1 MLLPLALLLVA
12 DPAPIV
18 VTATPLIDAQIAE
31 QAGAYVRGMLPTP
44 QYGQYARWA
53 VPICINVAGVEGA
66 IAARVARRI
75 EAAAT
80 DATAKIAKP
89 GCKTNLEIVFTPDA
103 ATTIKTIVRRQP
115 KQIARLN
122 GTERDTML
130 NTPLPVR
137 WWHGLELRDRD
148 GSPAVPGGSAALM
161 SAGVAGGPPLGSVLP
176 AGPDAAM
183 TDSRSSSLINS
194 SVAIWVTSAVVV
206 IDVTLATGKPLD
218 AVSDYVALAAL
229 APLKLPPPVPGV
241 PSILALFDTPDSPID
256 RLSRWDRAWLS
267 AVYSIPMAR
276 SGQRQR
282 GDITARMAATMKE

>member
-1 MLLPLALLLVA
+1 MLLPLALLLA
-12 DPAPIV
+12 AEPAPIV

-31 QAGAYVRGMLPTP
+31 QAGAYVRDVLPTP

-53 VPICINVAGVEGA
+53 VPICVKVAGVEDA

-80 DATAKIAKP
+80 DATAKVAKP
-89 GCKTNLEIVFTPDA
+89 GCKPNLEIVFTPDA

-122 GTERDTML
+122 GPERETL
-130 NTPLPVR
+130 LTAALPVR

-176 AGPDAAM
+176 VGPDTAM
-183 TDSRSSSLINS
+183 TDSRSSSLIAS
-194 SVAIWVTSAVVV
+194 SVAVWVTSAVVV

-229 APLKLPPPVPGV
+229 APLKLPPPAPAV
-241 PSILALFDTPDSPID
+241 PSILGLFATPDSPID

-282 GDITARMAATMKE
+282 GDITARITATMKE

>member
-31 QAGAYVRGMLPTP
+31 QAGAYVRGVLPTP

-53 VPICINVAGVEGA
+53 VPICIKVAGVEDA
-66 IAARVARRI
+66 IAARVSRRI

-80 DATAKIAKP
+80 EATVKIAKP
-89 GCKTNLEIVFTPDA
+89 GCKTNLEIAFTPDA
-103 ATTIKTIVRRQP
+103 ATTVKAIVRRQP

-122 GTERDTML
+122 GTERATLLD
-130 NTPLPVR
+130 TPLPVR

-148 GSPAVPGGSAALM
+148 GNPAAPGGSAALM

-176 AGPDAAM
+176 AGPDTAM
-183 TDSRSSSLINS
+183 TDSRTSSLIKS
-194 SVAIWVTSAVVV
+194 SIAVWVTSAVVV

-229 APLKLPPPVPGV
+229 APMKLPPPVLAV
-241 PSILALFDTPDSPID
+241 PSILALFDTPDSPVD
-256 RLSRWDRAWLS
+256 RLSRWDRAWL
-267 AVYSIPMAR
+267 AALYSIPMAR
-276 SGQRQR
+276 PGQRQR
-282 GDITARMAATMKE
+282 GDITARMTATMKD

>member
-1 MLLPLALLLVA
+1 MLLALLLA
-12 DPAPIV
+12 AEPAPIV

-31 QAGAYVRGMLPTP
+31 QAGAYVRGVLPTP

-53 VPICINVAGVEGA
+53 VPICIKVAGVDEP

-75 EAAAT
+75 AATAT
-80 DATAKIAKP
+80 DATAKVAKP
-89 GCKTNLEIVFTPDA
+89 GCKPNLEIVFTPDA
-103 ATTIKTIVRRQP
+103 ATTVNTIVRRQP

-122 GTERDTML
+122 GSERDTL
-130 NTPLPVR
+130 LTAPLPVR

-161 SAGVAGGPPLGSVLP
+161 SAGVGGGPPLASVLP
-176 AGPDAAM
+176 AGPDTAM
-183 TDSRSSSLINS
+183 TDSRSSSLIAS

-218 AVSDYVALAAL
+218 AVTDYVALAAL

-241 PSILALFDTPDSPID
+241 PSILALFDTPDSPVD

-267 AVYSIPMAR
+267 AVYSMPMAR

-282 GDITARMAATMKE
+282 GEITARMTATMQE